1 MGSKVFRVSIDFILR
16 KVHVVK
22 GVEEAAQRRLSMSW
36 LQVEKKSQTSF
47 LGKRNERCGLNR
59 WRISSNWV
67 SIKNHRKKKNIKHR
81 AVLSSILE
89 LILWVDDLFHSEKQN
104 WEQMDKRQQKKQ
116 PN

>member
-1 MGSKVFRVSIDFILR
+1 MSVVDSIAEEFPVTGFPLR
-16 KVHVVK
+16 IT
-22 GVEEAAQRRLSMSW
+22 E
-36 LQVEKKSQTSF
+36 
-47 LGKRNERCGLNR
+47 
-59 WRISSNWV
+59 
-67 SIKNHRKKKNIKHR
+67 KKNIKHR